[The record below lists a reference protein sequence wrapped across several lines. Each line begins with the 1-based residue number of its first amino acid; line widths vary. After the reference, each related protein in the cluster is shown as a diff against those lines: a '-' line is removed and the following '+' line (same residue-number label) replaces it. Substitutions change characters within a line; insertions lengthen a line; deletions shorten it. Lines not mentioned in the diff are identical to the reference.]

1 VGRTIVQD
9 DRDPAPVASAA
20 WVEDIASP
28 VLEGLVLAAIQWGS
42 VAPLVL
48 AAAAIMGSPGPA
60 TISLVAVVAAYGVRR
75 SLPYACGL
83 VAGSGLVLVAVA
95 TGVTATL
102 LAVPALGSLL
112 IAGSAAYIL
121 WLAYHIATAPPLSAQ
136 RAAADAPSLAGGT
149 VLGVAN
155 PKGWVAM
162 AAVFA
167 SARLADTA
175 ATDAAAKTAVL
186 AVMIVLIMTV
196 WLIAGASL
204 APMLRYPQ
212 RARIVNATL
221 AAALVG
227 ATAAAVLH

>member
-1 VGRTIVQD
+1 
-9 DRDPAPVASAA
+9 
-20 WVEDIASP
+20 
-28 VLEGLVLAAIQWGS
+28 VLEGLVLAAIRWGS

-60 TISLVAVVAAYGVRR
+60 TISLVAVVAANGVRR
-75 SLPYACGL
+75 SLPYVCGL
-83 VAGSGLVLVAVA
+83 LAGSGLVLVAVA
-95 TGVTATL
+95 TGVTAAL
-102 LAVPALGSLL
+102 LAVPALRSLL

-155 PKGWVAM
+155 PKGWVAI

-204 APMLRYPQ
+204 APMLRDPR
-212 RARIVNATL
+212 RARIVNAAL